1 MNRVLRLASLK
12 GRHRVLHATTLAFF
26 LSFVVWF
33 NFAPFAKA
41 IGEELGLSA
50 AQLATLGLCNLAL
63 TVPARLFVGILLD
76 RFGPRRLFA
85 GLLVGALVPNTVFAL
100 AQSFPVMALSR
111 MAVGIVGAGFVVGI
125 RMVSE
130 WFEAEEIGTAEGVYG
145 GWGNFGSAAAALAL
159 PGIGLALADGP
170 GAWRWA
176 VGLSGLVA
184 AIYGVAYLFLVRDTP
199 EGRTFERPRRQGALE
214 VTSRSAVVGLVLL
227 QVPMVGVLA
236 LVAHRVERV
245 GVIGRGTLHVIWAAC
260 AVLGAYLV
268 VKAVL
273 VNRPAL
279 TSRYPVKERYSF
291 ASVVILSLAYFVTFG
306 AELTVVSLL
315 PTLFADTFGLSVA
328 AAGAAGSAFAFT
340 NLVTRPGGG
349 LASDLLGRRRATLVV
364 LLAGTAVTFL
374 VLSAMSAAWPLA
386 VGVAVVALASVFVQ
400 GGNGAVFA
408 MVPLVRRQ
416 VSGQIAGIAGS
427 YGNIGGVLFS
437 SLLFFTMDDAHPAG
451 NTQLLFLTI
460 AGAAAVVAV
469 LCRWLPDLASH
480 AKDVH
485 TAPPPAV
492 RTSTLAVHRL
502 ATEATHPSA

>member
-1 MNRVLRLASLK
+1 MNSSRHRVLRLASLK
-12 GRHRVLHATTLAFF
+12 GRYRILHATTLAFF

-41 IGEELGLSA
+41 IGEDLGLSP

-63 TVPARLFVGILLD
+63 TVPARLFVGMLLD
-76 RFGPRRLFA
+76 RFGPRRLYA
-85 GLLVGALVPNTVFAL
+85 GLLVGAVVPNTIFAL
-100 AQSFPVMALSR
+100 ADSFAVLAVSR
-111 MAVGIVGAGFVVGI
+111 LAVGLVGAGFVVGI

-130 WFEAEEIGTAEGVYG
+130 WFEADEIGTAEGVYG

-159 PGIGLALADGP
+159 PGIGLVLADGP

-176 VGLSGLVA
+176 VGLSGAVA
-184 AIYGVAYLFLVRDTP
+184 AVYGAAYLFLVRDTP
-199 EGRTFERPRRQGALE
+199 EGTAYQRPRRQGALE
-214 VTSRSAVVGLVLL
+214 VTSRAAVVGLVLL

-268 VKAVL
+268 VKVL
-273 VNRPAL
+273 RVNRPAL
-279 TSRYPVKERYSF
+279 TSEYPVKERYSF

-315 PTLFADTFGLSVA
+315 PTFFADTFGLEVA

-349 LASDLLGRRRATLVV
+349 LVSDLLGRRRATLAA
-364 LLAGTAVTFL
+364 LLVGTAATFI
-374 VLSAMSAAWPLA
+374 VLSSISAAWPLA
-386 VGVAVVALASVFVQ
+386 AGVALVALASVFVQ

-408 MVPLVRRQ
+408 MVPLIRKR

-427 YGNIGGVLFS
+427 YGNIGGLLFS
-437 SLLFFTMDDAHPAG
+437 SLLFFTMDSAHPAG
-451 NTQLLFLTI
+451 NTRLLFAVI
-460 AGAAAVVAV
+460 AVAAAVTAV
-469 LCRWLPDLASH
+469 LCRWLPDLDTSATVAHSEAS
-480 AKDVH
+480 VPVSVP
-485 TAPPPAV
+485 TP
-492 RTSTLAVHRL
+492 AVHR
-502 ATEATHPSA
+502 